1 MRACV
6 NMTDSSS
13 LIVTSLRLP
22 FVTFTQ
28 VLNRLNSK
36 YYQLRVIS
44 QLLLTLVKILNLS
57 QVLEIRVVFSA
68 VVR

>member
-1 MRACV
+1 MRASV

-28 VLNRLNSK
+28 VNHIIK
-36 YYQLRVIS
+36 LRVIS
-44 QLLLTLVKILNLS
+44 QLLFILVKFINLRED
-57 QVLEIRVVFSA
+57 LEIGFVFGGQ
-68 VVR
+68 VKVR

>member
-1 MRACV
+1 MRASV

-28 VLNRLNSK
+28 VNHIIK
-36 YYQLRVIS
+36 LRVIS
-44 QLLLTLVKILNLS
+44 QLLLTLVKIINLREDP
-57 QVLEIRVVFSA
+57 EIGVAFGGR
-68 VVR
+68 